1 MNSWEWIALCVFEL
15 CIVTF
20 FCLSYA
26 FGRQKSEN
34 STERAGNTMR
44 DPNEKKLSPMRHRLQ
59 RIIQDLSDCEKG
71 FRHLAGSLA
80 AVEADGTSALRQGS
94 DEQKN
99 ANGRTGD
106 AGRTLCT
113 RIVKLE
119 AAVNDIASK
128 AKAGADTIRYME
140 RKASGLAGE
149 MQFVVD
155 ECRELADQTSAQQ
168 AAMRWMLDTNGMM
181 NVVALDAS
189 LALERLGEADPGIAV
204 MARESRRLAGLNQQ
218 ATIQAAQRYEKLTY
232 DADRSTQNAREVAQ
246 KVDSVLPDISRR
258 TAGLVTAVTGGVQQL
273 ESSVAEV
280 SRMAREVS
288 EMAEGLQKRLDMS
301 ERRNAEVLKVLHNIR
316 NESETRIRQLMQKL
330 GNTSRTVEDL
340 VRQVSPASP
349 ENETSAAERKETL
362 VVIPLLPVDAT

>member
-1 MNSWEWIALCVFEL
+1 
-15 CIVTF
+15 
-20 FCLSYA
+20 
-26 FGRQKSEN
+26 
-34 STERAGNTMR
+34 
-44 DPNEKKLSPMRHRLQ
+44 
-59 RIIQDLSDCEKG
+59 
-71 FRHLAGSLA
+71 
-80 AVEADGTSALRQGS
+80 
-94 DEQKN
+94 
-99 ANGRTGD
+99 
-106 AGRTLCT
+106 
-113 RIVKLE
+113 
-119 AAVNDIASK
+119 
-128 AKAGADTIRYME
+128 
-140 RKASGLAGE
+140 
-149 MQFVVD
+149 
-155 ECRELADQTSAQQ
+155 
-168 AAMRWMLDTNGMM
+168 MRWMLDTNGMM